1 MPKPFKFDVLKHEF
15 VPRHE
20 IMSEE
25 EVEELMEEYEIS
37 KEQLPRILNTD
48 PGALSVRARPGDVLK
63 ITRKSDTAG
72 KATAYRLCVEASDA

>member
-25 EVEELMEEYEIS
+25 EVEELLEEYQIS
-37 KEQLPRILNTD
+37 EEQLPRILNTD

-63 ITRKSDTAG
+63 IIRASETAG
-72 KATAYRLCVEASDA
+72 EAIAYRLCVEA

>member
-25 EVEELMEEYEIS
+25 EVEELQEEYDIS
-37 KEQLPRILNTD
+37 TEQLPRILNT
-48 PGALSVRARPGDVLK
+48 GPGDVLR
-63 ITRKSDTAG
+63 ITRNSDTAG
-72 KATAYRLCVEASDA
+72 EATAYRLCVEASDA